1 MAGESLRIKGDIIAN
16 EALSFNGH
24 IQGTISV
31 PEHTLIV
38 GPQAIVDADV
48 RARAIVVAGTL
59 RGNASARER
68 FELQEQGSLEGT
80 LEAPRIHVREG
91 ALLRAKVTMP
101 VRTAAAAD
109 AARKDAT
116 APTHHNAEASLPVA

>member
-24 IQGTISV
+24 IVGTINV

-38 GPQAIVDADV
+38 GPQAILEADV
-48 RARAIVVAGTL
+48 RARTIIVAGTL
-59 RGNASARER
+59 RGNVSARER

-91 ALLRAKVTMP
+91 ALLRAKVAMP
-101 VRTAAAAD
+101 ARTAPAPVVD
-109 AARKDAT
+109 APRKDA
-116 APTHHNAEASLPVA
+116 PTHLDAAAGLPVA

>member
-1 MAGESLRIKGDIIAN
+1 MAGESLRIKGDITAN

-38 GPQAIVDADV
+38 GPQALLEADV
-48 RARAIVVAGTL
+48 HARAIVVAGTL
-59 RGNASARER
+59 KGNVSARER

-80 LEAPRIHVREG
+80 LEAPRIQVREG
-91 ALLRAKVTMP
+91 ARLQVKVAMP
-101 VRTAAAAD
+101 PRTAPAGD
-109 AARKDAT
+109 AARRAGGVSQQG
-116 APTHHNAEASLPVA
+116 APSLVP

>member
-24 IQGTISV
+24 IKGTISV

-38 GPQAIVDADV
+38 GPQALIEADV
-48 RARAIVVAGTL
+48 QARAIVVAGTL
-59 RGNASARER
+59 RGNVSARER

-80 LEAPRIHVREG
+80 LEAPRIQVREG
-91 ALLRAKVTMP
+91 ALLRVKVTMP
-101 VRTAAAAD
+101 ARTAAVANVP
-109 AARKDAT
+109 RKDA
-116 APTHHNAEASLPVA
+116 PTPHDVEVGLSVT

>member
-24 IQGTISV
+24 INGTISV

-38 GPQAIVDADV
+38 GQQALVEADV
-48 RARAIVVAGTL
+48 QARAIVVAGTL
-59 RGNASARER
+59 RGNVSARER

-80 LEAPRIHVREG
+80 LEAPRIQVREG
-91 ALLRAKVTMP
+91 AMLRVKVSMP
-101 VRTAAAAD
+101 ARKTPPAD
-109 AARKDAT
+109 TARKDA
-116 APTHHNAEASLPVA
+116 PTQHAVEAGLSVA

>member
-24 IQGTISV
+24 IEGTLSV

-38 GPQAIVDADV
+38 GPQAVLDADV
-48 RARAIVVAGTL
+48 QARAIVVAGTL
-59 RGNASARER
+59 RGNVSARER

-80 LEAPRIHVREG
+80 LEAPRIQVREG
-91 ALLRAKVTMP
+91 SLLKVKVTMP
-101 VRTAAAAD
+101 ARTAPVAD
-109 AARKDAT
+109 AARKDA
-116 APTHHNAEASLPVA
+116 PTHHDVEARLSVA